1 MTRKYCLIIVPRGA
15 AGSPF
20 STKLLFGFHNT
31 LFAHANQHFVF
42 ILALERD
49 RAMSSR
55 NVDRDLHKLLRISCQ
70 AKSDTSS
77 DLAYRLD
84 KVSQLCSPK
93 DPRIWLNLTLVSLKY
108 PCFLYEDLGT
118 ARWSRLMLI
127 SVYPCHRKSW
137 SGLCVA
143 SGCSFLSLC
152 LLRLHCLWLLDC
164 GEKIFLYY
172 LTLVDFTKPLWL

>member
-1 MTRKYCLIIVPRGA
+1 MCFTSEPTRLILSKEGANFREPFQNCLEMTRKYCLIIVPRGA

-93 DPRIWLNLTLVSLKY
+93 DPRI
-108 PCFLYEDLGT
+108 
-118 ARWSRLMLI
+118 
-127 SVYPCHRKSW
+127 
-137 SGLCVA
+137 
-143 SGCSFLSLC
+143 
-152 LLRLHCLWLLDC
+152 
-164 GEKIFLYY
+164 
-172 LTLVDFTKPLWL
+172 